1 MLSWNRYV
9 IKLFEYILTFIIYF
23 HGWKKLKSFN
33 EHELGSYKK
42 WNSLKKFRWNA
53 FIRFNGFV
61 NIFLSIKSN
70 KWLIC

>member
-1 MLSWNRYV
+1 MSSWNRYV
-9 IKLFEYILTFIIYF
+9 TKLFEYILTFIIYF
-23 HGWKKLKSFN
+23 YGWKKLKSFN
-33 EHELGSYKK
+33 ELELGSNKK

-53 FIRFNGFV
+53 LIRYTCFV